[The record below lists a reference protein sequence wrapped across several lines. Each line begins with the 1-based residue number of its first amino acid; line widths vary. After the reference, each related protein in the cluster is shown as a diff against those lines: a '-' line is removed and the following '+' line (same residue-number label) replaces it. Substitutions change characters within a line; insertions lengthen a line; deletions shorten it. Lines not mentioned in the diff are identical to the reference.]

1 MIVALF
7 FYYARSS
14 TVCLDGILKADWGHL
29 FVALAGSYA
38 QTCEIDPLIGSK
50 I

>member
-1 MIVALF
+1 MIVTLF

-14 TVCLDGILKADWGHL
+14 TVCLDGILKADSGHL
-29 FVALAGSYA
+29 LVALAGLYA